1 MGTTEKLAQFIVET
15 GYEDMPVEALHAA
28 KRIMIDTLGV
38 MIAGSQEP
46 AGQIISS
53 FVRNLG
59 GKPRAWVVGKG
70 FRTSAPNAALANGT
84 IAHAL
89 DYDDLQQVGVG
100 HPTVALLPAVLAI
113 GEEFGTSGKAVLAAL
128 VLGFEVWSKLAASGA
143 NPRVLGFHPT
153 AVLGSMGAAAAAA
166 KLLELDIK
174 QTQMVLGLAASH
186 AMGMGRNRGTM
197 TKPYHA
203 GNAARSGVTAAML
216 VREGFTAAPDLIE
229 GQFGF
234 CSAFAGGNGG
244 DDSKVTEN
252 LGNPYSIVSPG
263 IGVKKYPTCHF
274 THRAIDA
281 LLQLADRYQIFPDDI
296 ADIESHVGYLA
307 GSVLVFEEPV
317 DYLQGK
323 FSMQFCLAT
332 AILERKVGLHEV
344 TDEMVNDPRIRG
356 LMKRVRLICG
366 DEPLARSDIV
376 KVRLKDG
383 KEYSLAVDKARGDAG
398 VPLTDEELISK
409 YRDCA
414 GTILPK
420 DKMEQ
425 ALELILNLEQL
436 QQVGELMD
444 IVGRS
449 KKR

>member
-15 GYEDMPVEALHAA
+15 GYEDIPAQVVHAA
-28 KRIMIDTLGV
+28 KRVMIDTLGV
-38 MIAGSQEP
+38 MIAGSREP
-46 AGQIISS
+46 AVEIISS
-53 FVRNLG
+53 FVRSLG

-84 IAHAL
+84 MAHAL
-89 DYDDLQQVGVG
+89 DYDDVQQVGVG
-100 HPTVALLPAVLAI
+100 HPTAALLPAVLAI

-203 GNAARSGVTAAML
+203 GNAARSGVTTAML

-234 CSAFAGGNGG
+234 CNAFAGGNGG

-263 IGVKKYPTCHF
+263 VGVKKYPTCHF

-281 LLQLADRYQIFPDDI
+281 LLQMAGKYRICPNDI
-296 ADIESHVGYLA
+296 AEIESHVGYLA
-307 GSVLVFEEPV
+307 GNALVFEEPV
-317 DYLQGK
+317 NCLQGK

-332 AILERKVGLHEV
+332 ALLERKVGLREV
-344 TDEMVNDPRIRG
+344 TDKMVNDPRIRG

-383 KEYSLAVDKARGDAG
+383 KAYSLAVDKARGDAG

-414 GTILPK
+414 GTILSK

-425 ALELILNLEQL
+425 ALELMLNLEQL